1 MCLVDDGT
9 GTGTK
14 VAQYSID
21 TDGNYNELYTYVLYS
36 PAAAYSR
43 PQRFTLKVTLGQPGK
58 PQRRRRP
65 HPRRPTAST
74 RRTWSPRSTRSPT

>member
-14 VAQYSID
+14 IAQYFVD

-36 PAAAYSR
+36 PDRRRAR
-43 PQRFTLKVTLGQPGK
+43 ELGIHAQGHARQPGE
-58 PQRRRRP
+58 PERDATGAGDAEQRQPDRISLR
-65 HPRRPTAST
+65 
-74 RRTWSPRSTRSPT
+74 RSTRSRT